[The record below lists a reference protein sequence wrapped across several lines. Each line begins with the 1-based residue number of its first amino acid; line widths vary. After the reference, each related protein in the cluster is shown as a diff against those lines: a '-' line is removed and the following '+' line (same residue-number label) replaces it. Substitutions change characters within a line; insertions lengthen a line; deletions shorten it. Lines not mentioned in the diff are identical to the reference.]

1 MQNLLLNQAWKR
13 LDGILLAWLLCV
25 ACWSGNVYANTDAE
39 YLPSDIELD
48 AHIATPASVIGTP
61 VGEWHVRHDQL
72 LQYFNRIAAQS
83 PRMQIQE
90 IGRTHENR
98 AMIHLY
104 VSSPEN
110 LARLESIRQ
119 QHMQAWFNPETNVPD
134 NVPIVVQMGYSIH
147 GDEPSGANASLL
159 LAWYLAAAQ
168 GKEMDSLLENL
179 VIIIE
184 PSQNPDGLARF
195 AQWANMHKGK
205 HLVSDPAHREHM
217 QGWPRGRTNHYWFDL
232 NRDWLPLTHPESQAR
247 IKQFHQWRPHV
258 LTDFHEMGT
267 NSTYFFQPGVP
278 SRVNPLTSVDN
289 IRLTKAFSEF
299 FSQAFDAKK
308 QRYFTE
314 ELFDDFYYGKGSS
327 YPDANGSIGILFEQG
342 SARGHVQESINGN
355 VTFTQAIKNQFLM
368 SLTTLRG
375 AVALRP
381 KLLEMQHSFKRETL
395 ALARSDEFAGY
406 MVTEREDPTRL
417 RKLLDLL
424 HAHQIEVYPINKTIE
439 TDGVQFVP
447 EFSYFIPSEQIQYRL
462 VKSLFSNRKRFPDNT
477 FYDVSNWNAAHAYN
491 VRYRAIEKSR
501 WRRVSYTADA
511 VTPSPSAVTNK
522 LNKLNKLN
530 NEAVAHAFGW
540 QDSHSPVL
548 LQRLLNAGV
557 QARVSSAGFNVT
569 TDSGAVIFGAG
580 SIVVPNNQQQPKDHL
595 ALLASQADE
604 LSMRVWPVMSGATS
618 SGPDLGSRAMLP
630 VISPQIL
637 LVGGSGVSSYQVGEL
652 WHFFD
657 QQLQL
662 APTIVDWQQLSRIP
676 LARYT
681 HIFVVDG
688 NYNAWPKA
696 ITTRLSQWL
705 DQGGILVGQ
714 QRATQWF
721 AQQDWLKATFVEP
734 GKSENLFDTSQLT
747 YGDKDQLAAKK
758 RVAGAVYQANIDAS
772 HPLMFGFEQPQLAL
786 FKTQNL
792 VMRKPIKPFVTVAQ
806 YTTTPLLAG
815 YSASEMEEQIAN
827 SAAIIAHSHGEGVV
841 VALMDRSNFRGYW
854 QGTNKILSNILYMS
868 YFIDV
873 NG

>member
-1 MQNLLLNQAWKR
+1 MHNLLPNQAGNY
-13 LDGILLAWLLCV
+13 LAGMLFAWLLCV
-25 ACWSGNVYANTDAE
+25 ACWSNVAYANTDVQ
-39 YLPSDIELD
+39 YWPSEIELN
-48 AHIATPASVIGTP
+48 AHIATPTSVIGAP

-72 LQYFNRIAAQS
+72 LQYFNRLAEQS
-83 PRMQIQE
+83 PRMKIKE

-98 AMIHLY
+98 SMIHLY
-104 VSSPEN
+104 VSSPDN

-119 QHMQAWFNPETNVPD
+119 QHMQAWLNPGSEAPD
-134 NVPIVVQMGYSIH
+134 NLPIVVQMGYSIH

-168 GKEMDSLLENL
+168 GEEINALLDNL

-205 HLVSDPAHREHM
+205 HLVSDPAHREHV

-278 SRVNPLTSVDN
+278 SRVNPLTSADN
-289 IRLTKAFSEF
+289 IRLTKAFGEF
-299 FSQAFDAKK
+299 FSQAFDGKK
-308 QRYFTE
+308 QMYFSE

-355 VTFTQAIKNQFLM
+355 VTFIQTIKNQFLT

-375 AVALRP
+375 ALALQSD
-381 KLLEMQHSFKRETL
+381 LLEMQHSFKRQTL
-395 ALARSDEFAGY
+395 SLARNDESAGY
-406 MVTEREDPTRL
+406 VVTEQQDPTRL
-417 RKLLDLL
+417 RKLLTLL
-424 HAHQIEVYPINKTIE
+424 DAHQIEVYPIDKTIE
-439 TDGVQFVP
+439 ADGIQFVP
-447 EFSYFIPSEQIQYRL
+447 GSSYFIPSEQIQYRL

-477 FYDVSNWNAAHAYN
+477 FYDVSNWNLAHAYN
-491 VRYRAIEKSR
+491 IQYRAIEKSR
-501 WRRVSYTADA
+501 WRRVSYNADT
-511 VTPSPSAVTNK
+511 VIDPPLTISNK
-522 LNKLNKLN
+522 LNSQ
-530 NEAVAHAFGW
+530 AVAHIFGW

-548 LQRLLNAGV
+548 LQHLLNAGV
-557 QARVSSAGFNVT
+557 QARISSAEFNVT
-569 TDSGAVIFGAG
+569 TDSGAIVFGAG
-580 SIVVPNNQQQPKDHL
+580 SVVVPNNQQQPNDHL
-595 ALLASQADE
+595 ALLASQADQ
-604 LSMRVWPVMSGATS
+604 LGMRVWSAMSGATS

-630 VISPQIL
+630 AVSPQIL
-637 LVGGSGVSSYQVGEL
+637 LVGGSSISSYQVGEL

-688 NYNAWPKA
+688 NYNTWSKA
-696 ITTRLSQWL
+696 MTKRLGQWL
-705 DQGGILVGQ
+705 EQGGILVGQ
-714 QRATQWF
+714 QGATQWL
-721 AQQDWLKATFVEP
+721 AQQDWLEATFVEP

-758 RVAGAVYQANIDAS
+758 RVAGAVYQANIDTS
-772 HPLMFGFEQPQLAL
+772 HPLMFGFQQQPLAL

-815 YSASEMEEQIAN
+815 YSSNEMEEQIAN
-827 SAAIIAHSHGEGVV
+827 SAAIIAHSYGEGVV
-841 VALMDRSNFRGYW
+841 IALMDRSNFRGYW

-868 YFIDV
+868 YFIDAS
-873 NG
+873 G